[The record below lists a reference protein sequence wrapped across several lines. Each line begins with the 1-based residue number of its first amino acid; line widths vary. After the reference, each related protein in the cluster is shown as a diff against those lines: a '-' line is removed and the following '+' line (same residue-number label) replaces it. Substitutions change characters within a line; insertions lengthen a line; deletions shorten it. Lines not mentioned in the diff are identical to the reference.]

1 MNGSLL
7 SRSRAHLVAIGA
19 ALSLL
24 AAHAWGLGLGEIEL
38 NSALNEKLK
47 AEIELLDAS
56 GMQPDEIRVSLASI
70 EDFER
75 VGVERFFFLTDLRF
89 EVASGSSA
97 GMKINLT
104 STKPITEPYLN
115 FIVEVLWPNGRLLKE
130 YTLLLDPPTFSSAAA
145 PVVAPPA
152 RTDSSG
158 GSGDGTVRTAPSGGT
173 RVSLAPPTTPAPRN
187 IGGELMT
194 DQSDTLWEIAA
205 RTRPEGVSIA
215 QDMLAIQR
223 LNPQAFIRNNINLLK
238 AGYTLRLPTAEE
250 ARALSQQQAVAM
262 VAEQNSSWRAYGRGE
277 APAPQTQVAQA
288 APSEFQG
295 QVDATE
301 ERAEPVAEAA
311 SEGELRIVA
320 GVGDSVSGT
329 AAAETVAELDAA
341 REEQDRLSR
350 EVDELA
356 YELDRERELTANQL
370 AVKDR
375 QLEVKDQQI
384 AELQAQMAQV
394 RQELED
400 QRQNQN
406 QSASAPQPTEQW
418 WQSSYV
424 LGGAAGALVLALV
437 AGLIGARR
445 KRSADEDADIAPV
458 TGRQTRV
465 ETAPAAVEAAT
476 ADETVAGGSEPSASR
491 DSGPQDALPA
501 SGDGDVLAEAEI
513 YVAYGRYPR
522 AVTLLQGA
530 LEETPERDDVRLKL
544 LELYAETGERQ
555 AFSAQLAEFMER
567 CQDDDMRNAA
577 RELGSRFADGGIDVA
592 EEASAPA
599 EAAGEAQSDVMDFDL
614 GLDDD
619 SEPMAAGAGDAEE
632 SEFDLELDED
642 EGASRGAGDQLGGD
656 LGIDFKPDATSTEAE
671 EEHSEVATIDE
682 DEFDFDV
689 ESDADSAETKL
700 DLARAY
706 IDMGDDDGARDIL
719 KEVLEEGTSDQQ
731 AKAQTLLEQL

>member
-1 MNGSLL
+1 MIRSLL
-7 SRSRAHLVAIGA
+7 SRSRAHAIYLGA

-24 AAHAWGLGLGEIEL
+24 AVHAWGLGLGEIKL

-56 GMQPDEIRVSLASI
+56 GMQPDEIRVSLAST

-89 EVASGSSA
+89 EVAFASST
-97 GMKINLT
+97 GVKVDVT

-152 RTDSSG
+152 RTASSG
-158 GSGDGTVRTAPSGGT
+158 GSGDDASRTAPPGGT
-173 RVSLAPPTTPAPRN
+173 RVSLAPPSAPAPRS

-194 DQSDTLWEIAA
+194 DQSDTLWEIAQ

-238 AGYTLRLPTAEE
+238 AGYSLRLPTAEE

-262 VAEQNSSWRAYGRGE
+262 VAEQNSSWRANSRGE
-277 APAPQTQVAQA
+277 APAVETQVAQS

-295 QVDATE
+295 QVDATA
-301 ERAEPVAEAA
+301 ERAEPVVESA

-329 AAAETVAELDAA
+329 AGAETVAQLDAA

-350 EVDELA
+350 EVDELT
-356 YELDRERELTANQL
+356 YQMDRERELSANQL

-394 RQELED
+394 RQELND
-400 QRQNQN
+400 ARQNQN
-406 QSASAPQPTEQW
+406 QSVPAPEQQKEPW

-424 LGGAAGALVLALV
+424 LAGALGALVLALV

-445 KRSADEDADIAPV
+445 KRTAADDADVAAVTSREARTSTAAAAQPAAADEGAADQLESGV
-458 TGRQTRV
+458 SG
-465 ETAPAAVEAAT
+465 
-476 ADETVAGGSEPSASR
+476 
-491 DSGPQDALPA
+491 DSGPQDAA
-501 SGDGDVLAEAEI
+501 AAAGDGDVLAEAEI
-513 YVAYGRYPR
+513 YIAYGRHPR
-522 AVTLLQGA
+522 AISLLQSA
-530 LEETPERDDVRLKL
+530 LEEQPERDDVRLKL
-544 LELYAETGERQ
+544 LELYVETGEQ
-555 AFSAQLAEFMER
+555 VAFAGQLAEFLER
-567 CQDDDMRNAA
+567 CQDEDMRNAA
-577 RELGSRFADGGIDVA
+577 REFEARLTGSGP
-592 EEASAPA
+592 ETASAAAPA
-599 EAAGEAQSDVMDFDL
+599 EAAEEEGESNVMDFDL
-614 GLDDD
+614 DLDE
-619 SEPMAAGAGDAEE
+619 EPETTAADEDAGD
-632 SEFDLELDED
+632 SEFDLEFDED
-642 EGASRGAGDQLGGD
+642 DEGSRGAGDQLGGD
-656 LGIDFKPDATSTEAE
+656 LGIDFKPDANVLDAE
-671 EEHSEVATIDE
+671 EEESEVATIGE

-700 DLARAY
+700 DLAKAY
-706 IDMGDDDGARDIL
+706 IDMGDEDGARDIL
-719 KEVLEEGTSDQQ
+719 KEVLEEGNSDQQ
-731 AKAQTLLEQL
+731 TKAQTLLEQL